1 MRLINIRMLT
11 LLCGLLIANH
21 VLALEASDTTT
32 YCNNI
37 KTAAKTAQSKYITN
51 RTPSKS
57 PTEVFEDSVTSCMTD
72 IANMGINLSLPGVA
86 DGLLEKLFKQLIQ
99 KACAAAKGQYESAV
113 SEAQNTVNATTD
125 SSISVS
131 TTNTGTVTTTTNTS
145 TSTSIFNQEVAN
157 PTTTAVSSTLK

>member
-1 MRLINIRMLT
+1 MRLRNIRLLT
-11 LLCGLLIANH
+11 LLCSLFVANQ
-21 VLALEASDTTT
+21 VFALEASDTTT

-72 IANMGINLSLPGVA
+72 IANMGINLSLPGIA
-86 DGLLEKLFKQLIQ
+86 DGLLEKLFKQLLE
-99 KACAAAKGQYESAV
+99 KACAAAKSQYDSAV

-131 TTNTGTVTTTTNTS
+131 STNTGTVTTTTETS
-145 TSTSIFNQEVAN
+145 TSTSIFNQEVAT
-157 PTTTAVSSTLK
+157 PATTTVTSTLN